1 MALKVIV
8 FFIICCFVP
17 VMVNAHAEAIY
28 TKDGETINAKI
39 VSKTPNTIWYETKT
53 SSVNGRLGISVDRV
67 SRILN
72 DDGSVSDYSPDKSVE
87 IAAASSM
94 ELNTAEAGQKIK
106 EEMEQAGSVM
116 GEAMGEFFSGMVES
130 MTKPTQRP
138 EGAGE
143 FSPNLTYD
151 QTGPAAVYLEQIK
164 KIYNCKD
171 GTEFLEISKQYSTKE
186 TAEKTDAQINNIP
199 PEQKTAA
206 LNVMFNMGTAMLPLP
221 ADIESIQENVNG
233 DEATVTVTAKTCT
246 GNISMVKE
254 EGLWK
259 ITKEDYKATGN
270 TFLNK
275 DMSGVTAKLDDAF
288 GKAEETA
295 AE

>member
-1 MALKVIV
+1 MTLRLTV
-8 FFIICCFVP
+8 FVIICCIASVTAN
-17 VMVNAHAEAIY
+17 VYAETIY
-28 TKDGETINAKI
+28 TKDGETINVKI
-39 VSKTPNTIWYETKT
+39 VSKTPNTIWYETAAGGT
-53 SSVNGRLGISVDRV
+53 SGKLGISVDRV

-72 DDGSVSDYSPDKSVE
+72 DNGSVSDYSPDKSMD
-87 IAAASSM
+87 INAAADEQGM
-94 ELNTAEAGQKIK
+94 KQDMKEAGS
-106 EEMEQAGSVM
+106 AM
-116 GEAMGEFFSGMVES
+116 GEAMGELFTGMIES
-130 MTKPTQRP
+130 MAKPTERP
-138 EGAGE
+138 EGSGE
-143 FSPNLTYD
+143 FSPNLKYN
-151 QTGPAAVYLEQIK
+151 QEGPSAVYLEQIK

-206 LNVMFNMGTAMLPLP
+206 LNVMFNMGTAILPLP
-221 ADIESIQENVNG
+221 ADIENIQENINA

-246 GNISMVKE
+246 GSISMIKE

-275 DMSGVTAKLDDAF
+275 DMSGVTTKLEDTF
-288 GKAEETA
+288 GKAEEPKT
-295 AE
+295 E